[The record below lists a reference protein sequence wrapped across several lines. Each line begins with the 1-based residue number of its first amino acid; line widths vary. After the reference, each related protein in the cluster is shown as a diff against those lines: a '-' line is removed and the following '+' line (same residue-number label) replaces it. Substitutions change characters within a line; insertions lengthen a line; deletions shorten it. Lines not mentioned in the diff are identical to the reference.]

1 MFFRRK
7 KRKTVLL
14 IDRRSSGSNYAK
26 RLRNIL
32 LRVWANL
39 SFLRFLQGV
48 FRGSVI
54 FWGFVVLS
62 LGLIG
67 FAFFSPYF
75 QVASVEIERDNPHF
89 DTSELEQFLS
99 DLYGENLLF
108 VSASD
113 LEFDLLENF
122 PEFFSVDINEVWPN
136 GLKVEVALRKPAWVV
151 FNQETANFSVL
162 SEDGVVLKD
171 RPEEELLTIRVF
183 DSPDTLMV
191 GERWV
196 DGQTLEQIAG
206 AYRSLRVDFGVVL
219 EHIDFFPDA
228 REVHF
233 SRQGGGVFWL
243 DLSGES
249 LDQQLRKLD
258 LGQEH
263 VDFRDGAF
271 EYIDL
276 RIPNRV
282 FVK

>member
-1 MFFRRK
+1 MFFRKK

-14 IDRRSSGSNYAK
+14 IDRRAGGSNHGK

-32 LRVWANL
+32 LRVWSNL
-39 SFLRFLQGV
+39 GFLRFLQGV

-54 FWGFVVLS
+54 FWGFVILS
-62 LGLIG
+62 LGVIG

-75 QVASVEIERDNPHF
+75 QVSSMEIERDNPNF

-99 DLYGENLLF
+99 DVYGRNLLF
-108 VSASD
+108 VSTPD
-113 LEFDLLENF
+113 LETDLLENF
-122 PEFFSVDINEVWPN
+122 PEFFSVNMKEVWPN
-136 GLKVEVALRKPAWVV
+136 TLKVEVVLRKPAWVV

-171 RPEEELLTIRVF
+171 RPKEELLTIRVF
-183 DSPDTLMV
+183 DYPDELVM

-196 DGQTLEQIAG
+196 EAKVLDQIAQ
-206 AYRSLRVDFGVVL
+206 AYQSLRVDFGVMI

-233 SRQGGGVFWL
+233 GRQGGGAFWV
-243 DLSGES
+243 DLLGED
-249 LDQQLRKLD
+249 LEKQLKKLD
-258 LGQEH
+258 WGEDY
-263 VDFRDGAF
+263 VNFRDGGF

-276 RIPNRV
+276 RIPNQV